1 MRIGLL
7 TGARG
12 AAIEL
17 HSLIQEVVQAE
28 EDGFDSIWIPQ
39 VSSGRVLMPS
49 PCYLWRRP
57 RPDASQW
64 GPQLCRYFPSTL
76 WFWLNMR

>member
-39 VSSGRVLMPS
+39 VSSGPGFDALTVLS
-49 PCYLWRRP
+49 LAASKTRRIP
-57 RPDASQW
+57 VGTAVVPDISHPPY
-64 GPQLCRYFPSTL
+64 GFG
-76 WFWLNMR
+76 